1 MLLKKEDTLM
11 SNRKVQKIV
20 VYSMLVAML
29 ASTILIGISSFL

>member
-1 MLLKKEDTLM
+1 M

-20 VYSMLVAML
+20 VYSMLIAML